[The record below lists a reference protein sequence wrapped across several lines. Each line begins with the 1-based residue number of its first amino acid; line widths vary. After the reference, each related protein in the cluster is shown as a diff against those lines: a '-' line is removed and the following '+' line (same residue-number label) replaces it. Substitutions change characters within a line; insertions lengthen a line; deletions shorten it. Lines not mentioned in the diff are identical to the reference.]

1 MAELDPTPR
10 PDQPRSL
17 PLLGALGGLKRGF
30 EALGVRN
37 YRLYWS
43 GQVVSLV
50 GTWMQQVSL
59 PWLVLSLG
67 GSPLQL
73 GFVAVLQ
80 FGPAMILAPFGGVFA
95 DRLDKRLA
103 MMVTQAAAAGQA
115 FVLFIL
121 TATGV
126 VEIWM
131 VMTMALVLGLVN
143 AIDMPLRQSLAPD
156 LVPRRLLANAI
167 ALNSMAFNSAR
178 VVGPALAGVI
188 IAIGTGATGSATAGV
203 AINLGINTLT
213 YAAVLISLLRMDP
226 RQIRRHEKPEQH
238 PPVLE
243 SLREGFWYAVR
254 TPLVLWCLVLLGGIA
269 AFGFN
274 FQILLPL
281 FADDV
286 LGLGA
291 AGYGGLYAAM
301 GVGSLA
307 GSLTLAFMSSRR
319 AIPLMLGGGLVFS
332 TLLIGIAASSNVW
345 VAAGAD
351 PGRRLLQHADDQHD
365 QRDGAGQHPRRASG
379 AGDELLRDRLRR
391 LRAAGRP
398 LRGRRRR
405 GLGSAGRLPGRRG
418 PLVPHAR
425 RRRPGAAGREAAR
438 PARGHEPGRLNET
451 VPCPRRTGGTRR
463 LSGALSGRG
472 AAPGAP
478 RAPRR
483 RPRAGLR
490 GAAPAARERPR
501 AGPGASPAPDD
512 VRSR

>member
-1 MAELDPTPR
+1 MADLVPDPR

-67 GSPLQL
+67 GTPLQL

-115 FVLFIL
+115 FVLFVL

-188 IAIGTGATGSATAGV
+188 IAIGTGATGSAVAGV

-213 YAAVLISLLRMDP
+213 YAAVLISLSRMDP
-226 RQIRRHEKPEQH
+226 HEIRRHEKPEQH

-243 SLREGFWYAVR
+243 SLREGFSYAVR

-332 TLLIGIAASSNVW
+332 ALLIGIAASSNVW
-345 VAAGAD
+345 VAAG
-351 PGRRLLQHADDQHD
+351 LIL
-365 QRDGAGQHPRRASG
+365 GAGYSSMLMINTINATVQANTPDALRGRVMSFYVTVFAGSAPLGGLFAG
-379 AGDELLRDRLRR
+379 AVAEAWGVPAAFLAGAALSFLTLGVVALG
-391 LRAAGRP
+391 LRAA
-398 LRGRRRR
+398 RRR
-405 GLGSAGRLPGRRG
+405 GQLGITSLDGS
-418 PLVPHAR
+418 
-425 RRRPGAAGREAAR
+425 
-438 PARGHEPGRLNET
+438 T
-451 VPCPRRTGGTRR
+451 TRSR
-463 LSGALSGRG
+463 
-472 AAPGAP
+472 APGAP
-478 RAPRR
+478 EA
-483 RPRAGLR
+483 R
-490 GAAPAARERPR
+490 GVSAAR
-501 AGPGASPAPDD
+501 
-512 VRSR
+512 

>member
-1 MAELDPTPR
+1 MAEQVPAPR

-17 PLLGALGGLKRGF
+17 PLLRALGGLKRGF

-95 DRLDKRLA
+95 DRLDKRQA

-115 FVLFIL
+115 FVLFVL

-131 VMTMALVLGLVN
+131 VMTMAFVLGLVN

-188 IAIGTGATGSATAGV
+188 IAIGTTATGSATAGV

-243 SLREGFWYAVR
+243 SLREGFWYAAR

-291 AGYGGLYAAM
+291 AGYGALYAAM

-345 VAAGAD
+345 VAAA
-351 PGRRLLQHADDQHD
+351 LIL
-365 QRDGAGQHPRRASG
+365 GAGYSSMLMINTINATVQANTPDSLRGRVMSFYVTVFAGSAPLGGIFAG
-379 AGDELLRDRLRR
+379 AVAEAWGVPAAFLAGAALSFLTLGVVALG
-391 LRAAGRP
+391 LRAA
-398 LRGRRRR
+398 RRR
-405 GLGSAGRLPGRRG
+405 GQLGVTSLDGLTKRSR
-418 PLVPHAR
+418 
-425 RRRPGAAGREAAR
+425 
-438 PARGHEPGRLNET
+438 
-451 VPCPRRTGGTRR
+451 
-463 LSGALSGRG
+463 
-472 AAPGAP
+472 APGAP
-478 RAPRR
+478 EA
-483 RPRAGLR
+483 R
-490 GAAPAARERPR
+490 GVSAAR
-501 AGPGASPAPDD
+501 
-512 VRSR
+512 